1 MKTTEALLDACKE
14 GGPEVSAA
22 ETKCMFMSRHQTGNQ
37 NHNIKV
43 ANNVKIKI
51 QRLTMEVF

>member
-1 MKTTEALLDACKE
+1 MKTTEALLGACKE

-43 ANNVKIKI
+43 ANNVKI
-51 QRLTMEVF
+51 